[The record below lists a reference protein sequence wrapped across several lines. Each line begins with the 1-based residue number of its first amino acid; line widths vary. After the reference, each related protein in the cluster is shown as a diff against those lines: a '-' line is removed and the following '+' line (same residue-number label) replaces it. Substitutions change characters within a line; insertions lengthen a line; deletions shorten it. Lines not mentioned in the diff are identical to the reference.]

1 MDNYN
6 FFSTFLFEKWLREAP
21 PELKQW
27 FKEEIEWLKESI
39 PSNSRIL
46 DVGCGFGRHLKI
58 LVNSSR
64 KLFGIDNNKVM
75 IKKAR
80 KNLAGIKN
88 IRLSLQNGK
97 ELAFKDNS
105 FDFVICM
112 TNTFGNFPS
121 LKINAFKEMRRVCKK
136 GGKVIVSVYSEK
148 SLDLRVKSYKR
159 AGFEI
164 LKIEDD
170 AVYIKGGV
178 ISEQFSKEELKNL
191 FKKFFQEVRI
201 VELTPFSYLCE
212 AIKA

>member
-1 MDNYN
+1 MDD
-6 FFSTFLFEKWLREAP
+6 FFSTPLFEKWLREAP

-27 FKEEIEWLKESI
+27 FKKEIEWLKESI

-58 LVNSSR
+58 LANSSR

-112 TNTFGNFPS
+112 TNTFGNLPS
-121 LKINAFKEMRRVCKK
+121 IKLNVLKEMRRVCRK

-148 SLDLRVKSYKR
+148 SLDLRVKSYKKV
-159 AGFEI
+159 GVEI
-164 LKIEDD
+164 LKIEEGV
-170 AVYIKGGV
+170 VYARGF
-178 ISEQFSKEELKNL
+178 ISEQFSKEELENL
-191 FKKFFQEVRI
+191 FKKFFQGVRI

>member
-1 MDNYN
+1 MDD
-6 FFSTFLFEKWLREAP
+6 FFSTPLFEKWLREAP

-27 FKEEIEWLKESI
+27 FKKEIEWLKESI

-58 LVNSSR
+58 LANSSR

-80 KNLAGIKN
+80 KNLAGIKS

-121 LKINAFKEMRRVCKK
+121 IKLNVLKEMRRVCRK

-148 SLDLRVKSYKR
+148 SLDLRVKSYKKV
-159 AGFEI
+159 GVEI
-164 LKIEDD
+164 LKIEEGV
-170 AVYIKGGV
+170 VYAKGF
-178 ISEQFSKEELKNL
+178 ISKQFSKEELENL

>member
-1 MDNYN
+1 MDD
-6 FFSTFLFEKWLREAP
+6 FFSTPLFEKWLREAP

-27 FKEEIEWLKESI
+27 FKKEIEWLKESI

-58 LVNSSR
+58 LANSSR
-64 KLFGIDNNKVM
+64 KLFGIDNNKAM

-80 KNLAGIKN
+80 KNLAGIES

-112 TNTFGNFPS
+112 TNTFGNLPS
-121 LKINAFKEMRRVCKK
+121 IKLNVLKEMRRVCRK

-148 SLDLRVKSYKR
+148 SLDLRVKSYKKVDV
-159 AGFEI
+159 EI
-164 LKIEDD
+164 LKIEEGV
-170 AVYIKGGV
+170 VYARGF
-178 ISEQFSKEELKNL
+178 ISEQFSKEELENL

-201 VELTPFSYLCE
+201 VELTPF
-212 AIKA
+212 

>member
-1 MDNYN
+1 
-6 FFSTFLFEKWLREAP
+6 
-21 PELKQW
+21 
-27 FKEEIEWLKESI
+27 
-39 PSNSRIL
+39 
-46 DVGCGFGRHLKI
+46 
-58 LVNSSR
+58 
-64 KLFGIDNNKVM
+64 
-75 IKKAR
+75 
-80 KNLAGIKN
+80 
-88 IRLSLQNGK
+88 
-97 ELAFKDNS
+97 
-105 FDFVICM
+105 
-112 TNTFGNFPS
+112 
-121 LKINAFKEMRRVCKK
+121 MRRVCRK